1 MKEILDL
8 LIREKADY
16 AELRIHKNIEFSFTM
31 SNSNIESSEYLEN
44 YGVGIRVLKDGALAF
59 ASTNSLDSAKEIGLL
74 ALKNAKSNKKIKL
87 SKEKIVKR
95 NWKAN
100 YKILPTDIDSSLIIE
115 LLKDIDNSIKEVN
128 IKTNRLII
136 FEGSIEEKYYI
147 NSEGTEISSLVPRV
161 GGYIIITAYEGGCI
175 QRIFQ
180 YGESGGWERI
190 KEMNLIEKAK
200 EETKVL
206 KRILNEGRSI
216 IPGYYDIII
225 GSEIAGIIAHEG
237 CGHPQEADR
246 ILGREGAQAG
256 ESYIKKNMMGRK
268 IGSSILN
275 ISDDPTIENSYGFY
289 LYDDEGVEAR
299 KKKLIYE
306 GRINEFLHNRETAY
320 EFGIN
325 SNASARAS
333 SYSREPIIRMSNT
346 FIEPGDYSFEELL
359 EDIKNGIYIKSF
371 QEWNIDDIRWNHRY
385 VGLEAYLIE
394 NGELKYPVREPV
406 IEATTELLFSSIDAI
421 GNNLEFQA
429 AICGKGQPDQGI
441 QVWTG
446 GPCLRLRNIFIKK
459 RCET

>member
-1 MKEILDL
+1 MKEIIDL
-8 LIREKADY
+8 LIKEKAEY
-16 AELRIHKNIEFSFTM
+16 AELRHHKTIGFSFTM
-31 SNSNIESSEYLEN
+31 CNSILESSKYFEDS
-44 YGVGIRVLKDGALAF
+44 GIGIRVLKNGALAF
-59 ASTNSLDSAKEIGLL
+59 ASTNSIDLAKEIGLL
-74 ALKNAKSNKKIKL
+74 ALKTAKSNKKIKL

-100 YKILPTDIDSSLIIE
+100 YKILPTDVDSSLIIE
-115 LLKDIDNSIKEVN
+115 LLKDIDNSIKEIN
-128 IKTNRLII
+128 IKTNRLIVI
-136 FEGSIEEKYYI
+136 EGSIEEKYYI

-161 GGYIIITAYEGGCI
+161 GGYIVITAYDGECI
-175 QRIFQ
+175 QRTIQF
-180 YGESGGWERI
+180 GESGGWERI
-190 KEMNLIEKAK
+190 KEMNIIEKAK
-200 EETKVL
+200 EETIAL
-206 KRILNEGRSI
+206 KRILNEGKLVT
-216 IPGYYDIII
+216 PGYYDVVI

-246 ILGREGAQAG
+246 ILGREAAQAG
-256 ESYIKKNMMGRK
+256 ESYVKKNMIGRK
-268 IGSSILN
+268 IGSSLLN

-346 FIEPGDYSFEELL
+346 FIEPGDYSFEELI
-359 EDIKNGIYIKSF
+359 EDIKNGIYIKSYE
-371 QEWNIDDIRWNHRY
+371 EWNIDDIRWNHRY

-394 NGELKYPVREPV
+394 NGELKYPIREPV

-421 GNNLEFQA
+421 GKNLEFQA
-429 AICGKGQPDQGI
+429 AICGKGEPDQGI
-441 QVWTG
+441 EVWTG
-446 GPCLRLRNIFIKK
+446 GPCLRLRNIFIKRRYEK
-459 RCET
+459 